1 MHLAFAHLQACMVV
15 LVLPG
20 SIPSEMAAELAL
32 LVAHTLVLLAGPSNA
47 WLVPD
52 LSE

>member
-1 MHLAFAHLQACMVV
+1 MVV
-15 LVLPG
+15 LALPG
-20 SIPSEMAAELAL
+20 SIPTDLASHVAL
-32 LVAHTLVLLAGPSNA
+32 HLVHAMVMLAGPSNA